1 MALTTKQI
9 ESRIAFVKDEIAN
22 AHGRVYATHGDQ
34 GPAAFAAAKSRFIA
48 GGEARL
54 EMLERALETAGRAD
68 LQKREAA
75 AETREQQ
82 LAVCPVCFCKHPGE
96 C

>member
-9 ESRIAFVKDEIAN
+9 ESKIAYVKEALAD

-34 GPAAFAAAKSRFIA
+34 GPVAFEAAKARFIA

-54 EMLERALETAGRAD
+54 EMLERALGAAARVD
-68 LQKREAA
+68 LQKREAVI
-75 AETREQQ
+75 EVREQQ